1 MSDHKHLYLVD
12 GSGYIFRAYHR
23 LPPLTNIRD
32 EPVGAVYGYTTML
45 WKLADALHK
54 ADGPTHMAVIL
65 DASGKSFRNEIYD
78 QYKAHRPPAPEDL
91 VPQFPMIRDATRA
104 FSLPCIEQIGLEAD
118 DLIASYTRA
127 AKEAGWD
134 VTIVSTDKDLMQLIQ
149 PGVDMLDPMK
159 SERLGP
165 QAVIDKF
172 GVGPEL
178 LGEVLGLMGDSADNV
193 PGVPGIGPKTAA
205 KLVNEFGTV
214 DQVLAAA
221 PEMKKSKMQEN
232 LLTYADQARMSRVL
246 VTLKEDCDLPQPL
259 DDLLLKEIPEPP
271 LREFLEHHG
280 FFSLLK
286 KLGGEPARADHATMR
301 LIRTE
306 AKTAPAEA
314 PAEPEAQVFD
324 VNAYE
329 CVQTV
334 EALDRWI
341 AEARAAGVVAV
352 DTETDKLD
360 SIASRLV
367 GVSLAVAPNK
377 ACYIP
382 LAHGGTD
389 LFSDAPQMVPM
400 DIAMEKL
407 AGLLRDPSVLK
418 VGHNIKYD
426 LNVLVR
432 HIKPSPLQGGAATGP
447 SPRGSAAQHRLG
459 EGAVSGSNPD
469 SPLSPAISPE
479 GERESIQPID
489 DTMVLSFDLD
499 AGKRNH
505 GMDELARDHFSHTT
519 IAFKDVC
526 GTGKNQLSFN
536 QVALPEAT
544 RYAAEDAD
552 VTLRLWQRLKPRLSA
567 EKATRVYERVDRPLI
582 PVLAQMERTGIKVDR
597 AELAAMSAEFAHG
610 IAGLEGEIH
619 ALAGTP
625 FTVGSPKQ
633 LGEILFGQMGLK
645 GGKKGKSGDYSTDVT
660 VLERLADDG
669 VEIARK
675 VLDWRQLSKLKS
687 TYTDSLQEQINPQT
701 GRVHTSYSLT
711 GAQTGRLSSNDPN
724 LQNIPIRTEVG
735 RRIRTAFVAEEGC
748 VLLSA
753 DYSQVELRLAAHMAD
768 VPALKEAFAKGED
781 IHSLTAMELFG
792 EVNPETRGR
801 AKTIN
806 FSLLYGISRWGLAG
820 RLGIS
825 SDEAQAMID
834 RYFER
839 FPGINRYISQTLQ
852 SARETGFTETLFGR
866 KTHFTRITSQ
876 NQTERAGSER
886 AAINAPIQGT
896 SADIIKR
903 AMVRMGPALRE
914 AGLPNVKMLLQV
926 HDELV
931 FELPEGD
938 VAAATPVIRAVMEGA
953 AEPLV
958 KLDVPLG
965 VEIGTG
971 LNWGAAH

>member
-1 MSDHKHLYLVD
+1 MSNQNHLYLID

-23 LPPLTNIRD
+23 LPPLTNIRG

-65 DASGKSFRNEIYD
+65 DASGKSFRNDIYPL
-78 QYKAHRPPAPEDL
+78 YKAHRPPAPEDL

-104 FSLPCIEQIGLEAD
+104 FSLPCIEEIGLEAD
-118 DLIASYTRA
+118 DLIASYTHA
-127 AKEAGWD
+127 ALSQGWQ
-134 VTIVSTDKDLMQLIQ
+134 VTVVSTDKDLMQLIQ

-165 QAVIDKF
+165 DAVMEKF
-172 GVGPEL
+172 GVLPEA

-205 KLVNEFGTV
+205 KLIQEFGTV
-214 DQVLAAA
+214 DAVLAAA
-221 PEMKKSKMQEN
+221 PDMKKSKMQEN
-232 LLTYADQARMSRVL
+232 LITFAEQARMSRVL
-246 VTLKEDCDLPQPL
+246 VALKEDAPLPEPL
-259 DDLLLKEIPEPP
+259 DDFRLKEIPEPP

-280 FFSLLK
+280 FMSLLK
-286 KLGGEPARADHATMR
+286 KLGGESAKADHQTMKLINQEARSPTPAPVAKPATV
-301 LIRTE
+301 
-306 AKTAPAEA
+306 P
-314 PAEPEAQVFD
+314 FD
-324 VNAYE
+324 LDAYD

-334 EALDRWI
+334 ETLDAWI
-341 AEARAAGVVAV
+341 AEATLAGVIAV
-352 DTETDKLD
+352 DTETDALD
-360 SIASRLV
+360 AMQAGLV
-367 GVSLAVAPNK
+367 GVSLATAPGR

-382 LAHGGTD
+382 LAHGSGD
-389 LFSDAPQMVPM
+389 MFAEKAAQVPM
-400 DIAMEKL
+400 DIAIAKL
-407 AGLLRDPSVLK
+407 KPLLEDPSVIK

-426 LNVLVR
+426 LNVLER
-432 HIKPSPLQGGAATGP
+432 SGI
-447 SPRGSAAQHRLG
+447 SAH
-459 EGAVSGSNPD
+459 
-469 SPLSPAISPE
+469 
-479 GERESIQPID
+479 PID
-489 DTMVLSFDLD
+489 DTMVMSFDLD
-499 AGKRNH
+499 AGKHNH
-505 GMDELARDHFSHTT
+505 GMDELALLHFGHSC

-526 GTGKNQLSFN
+526 GTGKNQITFN
-536 QVALPEAT
+536 QVPLKEAT

-552 VTLRLWQRLKPRLSA
+552 VTLRLWHLFKPRLSA
-567 EKATRVYERVDRPLI
+567 EKVTRVYERVDRPLI
-582 PVLAQMERTGIKVDR
+582 PVLAQMEREGILVDR
-597 AELAAMSAEFAHG
+597 AELARMSAEFADG
-610 IAGLEGEIH
+610 IAALEIEIH
-619 ALAGTP
+619 EMAGQP
-625 FTVGSPKQ
+625 FAVGSPKQ
-633 LGEILFGQMGLK
+633 LGEILFGKMGLK
-645 GGKKGKSGDYSTDVT
+645 GGRKGKSGDYSTDVT
-660 VLERLADDG
+660 VLERLAEDG
-669 VEIARK
+669 VAIAHK
-675 VLDWRQLSKLKS
+675 VLEWRQFSKLKS
-687 TYTDSLQEQINPQT
+687 TYTDALQEQINPTT

-724 LQNIPIRTEVG
+724 LQNIPIRTEIG
-735 RRIRTAFVAEEGC
+735 RRIRTAFVAEPGN

-781 IHSLTAMELFG
+781 IHSLTAQELFG
-792 EVNPETRGR
+792 EINPDTRGK

-834 RYFER
+834 RYFDR
-839 FPGINRYISQTLQ
+839 FPGINQYISRTLQ

-866 KTHFTRITSQ
+866 KTHFTRITSA

-903 AMVRMGPALRE
+903 AMVRMLPALAE
-914 AGLPNVKMLLQV
+914 AGLPHVRMLLQV

-938 VAAATPVIRAVMEGA
+938 VAAASTIIRKVMEEA
-953 AEPLV
+953 AMPLV
-958 KLDVPLG
+958 TIDVPLG

-971 LNWGAAH
+971 KNWGAAH